1 MSRYNA
7 VQMSNV
13 QNFEFGVDQFHN
25 WKSARNIKFY
35 CCFLTTSVNRSTP
48 LASEI
53 NRMHFMKIQLDCFN
67 CFKLFPHDRGEVMD
81 GFGITF
87 GLKLDRCKKTKCVS
101 FWPSWSQRC
110 FSRAM
115 EWNETTF
122 LIELISKCQ
131 YFKPRI
137 YSLSSVRTKIRH

>member
-1 MSRYNA
+1 MINSSKLVSRYNA

-67 CFKLFPHDRGEVMD
+67 CFKLFPRDRGEVMD

-87 GLKLDRCKKTKCVS
+87 GLKLDRCKKKQNVYH
-101 FWPSWSQRC
+101 FDQAWVKGVFPGL
-110 FSRAM
+110 
-115 EWNETTF
+115 WNGMKLHF
-122 LIELISKCQ
+122 
-131 YFKPRI
+131 
-137 YSLSSVRTKIRH
+137 